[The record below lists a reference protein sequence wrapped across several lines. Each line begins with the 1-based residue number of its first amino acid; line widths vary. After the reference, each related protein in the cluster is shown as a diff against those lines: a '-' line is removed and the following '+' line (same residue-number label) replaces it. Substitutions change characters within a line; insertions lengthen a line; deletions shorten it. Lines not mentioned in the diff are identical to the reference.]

1 ARRLVRAGAGPEERV
16 ALLLPRSPD
25 QVVSVLAVL
34 KAGAAFVP
42 VDPSYPAD
50 RTGYVLADCGA
61 RLLLTHREQARQLRE
76 AGRLPERSALS
87 VLLLDEAPDTPED
100 TPAPA
105 AGLPPLP
112 EVPLTAGAYVIYT
125 SGSTG
130 CPKGVTVTHAGL
142 SSLAATQASRLGAG
156 PGSRVL
162 QFASPGFDASWWEL
176 SMALLTGAALVVDPP
191 EPGAATTDWGSR
203 LGPVVAATGVTHATL
218 PPALVAALDPAAL
231 PPVLV
236 VAGEACPPET
246 VQRYAPGR
254 TLVNAYG
261 PTETSVCATMS
272 APLTPAPGTPPIGT
286 PVTAAATY
294 VLDAWLR
301 PVPVGVPGEL
311 YVAGSGLARGY
322 LDRPGL
328 TSGAFVADPFGGGG
342 RLYRTGDVVRRRADG
357 ALEYLARRDDQLKV
371 RGFRVEPREIENV
384 LARHASV
391 AQVVVDARPAGTA

>member
-1 ARRLVRAGAGPEERV
+1 VRAGAGPEERA

-87 VLLLDEAPDTPED
+87 VLLLDEGPDTAED

-130 CPKGVTVTHAGL
+130 RPKGVTVTHAGL
-142 SSLAATQASRLGAG
+142 SALAATQASRLGAG

-191 EPGAATTDWGSR
+191 EPGAATTDWGRR
-203 LGPVVAATGVTHATL
+203 LG
-218 PPALVAALDPAAL
+218 
-231 PPVLV
+231 
-236 VAGEACPPET
+236 
-246 VQRYAPGR
+246 
-254 TLVNAYG
+254 
-261 PTETSVCATMS
+261 
-272 APLTPAPGTPPIGT
+272 
-286 PVTAAATY
+286 
-294 VLDAWLR
+294 
-301 PVPVGVPGEL
+301 
-311 YVAGSGLARGY
+311 
-322 LDRPGL
+322 
-328 TSGAFVADPFGGGG
+328 
-342 RLYRTGDVVRRRADG
+342 
-357 ALEYLARRDDQLKV
+357 
-371 RGFRVEPREIENV
+371 
-384 LARHASV
+384 
-391 AQVVVDARPAGTA
+391 

>member
-1 ARRLVRAGAGPEERV
+1 
-16 ALLLPRSPD
+16 
-25 QVVSVLAVL
+25 
-34 KAGAAFVP
+34 
-42 VDPSYPAD
+42 
-50 RTGYVLADCGA
+50 
-61 RLLLTHREQARQLRE
+61 
-76 AGRLPERSALS
+76 
-87 VLLLDEAPDTPED
+87 
-100 TPAPA
+100 
-105 AGLPPLP
+105 
-112 EVPLTAGAYVIYT
+112 T

-130 CPKGVTVTHAGL
+130 RPKGVTVTHAGL
-142 SSLAATQASRLGAG
+142 SALAATQADRLGAG

-176 SMALLTGAALVVDPP
+176 SMALLTGATLVVEEP
-191 EPGAATTDWGSR
+191 EPGSATTDWGSR
-203 LGPVVAATGVTHATL
+203 LGPVVAAAGVTHATL
-218 PPALVAALDPAAL
+218 PPALVAALDPADL

-236 VAGEACPPET
+236 VAGEACPSET

-254 TLVNAYG
+254 TMVNAYG

-272 APLTPAPGTPPIGT
+272 APLSAGPATPPIGT
-286 PVTAAATY
+286 PVTAAEAH

-322 LDRPGL
+322 ADRPGL
-328 TSGAFVADPFGGGG
+328 TSAAFVADPFGGGG

-357 ALEYLARRDDQLKV
+357 ALEYVARGDDQLKV

-391 AQVVVDARPAGTA
+391 AQVVVDAR

>member
-1 ARRLVRAGAGPEERV
+1 
-16 ALLLPRSPD
+16 
-25 QVVSVLAVL
+25 
-34 KAGAAFVP
+34 
-42 VDPSYPAD
+42 
-50 RTGYVLADCGA
+50 
-61 RLLLTHREQARQLRE
+61 
-76 AGRLPERSALS
+76 
-87 VLLLDEAPDTPED
+87 
-100 TPAPA
+100 
-105 AGLPPLP
+105 
-112 EVPLTAGAYVIYT
+112 
-125 SGSTG
+125 
-130 CPKGVTVTHAGL
+130 
-142 SSLAATQASRLGAG
+142 
-156 PGSRVL
+156 
-162 QFASPGFDASWWEL
+162 
-176 SMALLTGAALVVDPP
+176 
-191 EPGAATTDWGSR
+191 
-203 LGPVVAATGVTHATL
+203 L

-272 APLTPAPGTPPIGT
+272 APLAPAPGTPPIGT

-391 AQVVVDARPAGTA
+391 AQVVVDARPAGTAAGTTRLVAYVVPVTPGAA